1 VEILKPNVLTFALRL
16 KVLLPVRESSTKAT
30 EDAML
35 TLSQLQRA
43 IMLTTTTAGLQKKE
57 EEEEDPAAEAEE
69 EKKAKEKAEEKK

>member
-57 EEEEDPAAEAEE
+57 EEEEDPAAEE
-69 EKKAKEKAEEKK
+69 EKKAKEEAEEKK